1 MTPRLP
7 ALKPHEVLRA
17 LRRAGFFVH
26 HTSGSHY
33 ILKHPDR
40 PTFRVTF
47 APAIANAVFD
57 AAGVRIKDLPITSE
71 KIFLALEKGS
81 REKS

>member
-1 MTPRLP
+1 VIESISVEV
-7 ALKPHEVLRA
+7 PHKDGPFGAKGIGE
-17 LRRAGFFVH
+17 
-26 HTSGSHY
+26 TSL
-33 ILKHPDR
+33 IP
-40 PTFRVTF
+40 V